1 MSKENNANCRNKEA
15 PLPISAF
22 YVGGLSLNKK
32 IKDNILIH
40 FKVFMKAVLKKNT
53 KITQLSYVVCLHRK
67 WCTDLHLPVSSILS

>member
-40 FKVFMKAVLKKNT
+40 FKVFMKAVLKKKHKNYT
-53 KITQLSYVVCLHRK
+53 TVLCRMFAQEMVY
-67 WCTDLHLPVSSILS
+67 